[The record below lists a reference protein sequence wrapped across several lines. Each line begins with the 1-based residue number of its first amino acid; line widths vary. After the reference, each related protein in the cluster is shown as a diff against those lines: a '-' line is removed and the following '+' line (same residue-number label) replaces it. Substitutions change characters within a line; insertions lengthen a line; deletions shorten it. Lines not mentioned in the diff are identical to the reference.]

1 MKKNLLVM
9 LSFAFV
15 LLAVSC
21 NKNQKAVKNL
31 DGSWNLTFQD
41 GEKVEEDDKLIYTFD
56 NCKLKK
62 DEYCTLTIED
72 NESKETASYKVDDD
86 GETLVLRDEFDGTAF
101 EYSGTITELTST
113 KLLLDLNV
121 LGFVTKLEFE
131 KL

>member
-121 LGFVTKLEFE
+121 LGFETKLEFE

>member
-86 GETLVLRDEFDGTAF
+86 GETLVLRDEYDGTAV

-121 LGFVTKLEFE
+121 LGFETKLEFE

>member
-1 MKKNLLVM
+1 MKHYKQFEITAAPLNIDLISGLLWE
-9 LSFAFV
+9 
-15 LLAVSC
+15 
-21 NKNQKAVKNL
+21 L
-31 DGSWNLTFQD
+31 DITGIN
-41 GEKVEEDDKLIYTFD
+41 EEDDKLIYTFD

-86 GETLVLRDEFDGTAF
+86 GETLVLRDEYDGTAV

-121 LGFVTKLEFE
+121 LGFETKLEFE

>member
-86 GETLVLRDEFDGTAF
+86 GETLVLRDEYDGTAV

-113 KLLLDLNV
+113 MT
-121 LGFVTKLEFE
+121 GFKCFRF
-131 KL
+131 